1 MPGAPIAA
9 TTSLRPPLTTI
20 SASVACGVPSPDVPW
35 NQRQIPMPAT
45 GRDLEHVPSFL
56 GRTEWS
62 FAGRI
67 PKPLYR
73 NLLAGLRFSWHNQC
87 EVSRFVGRHEQYAPA
102 RKSVRPS
109 ETDMKKLI
117 AVLAAMVVAGAV
129 SQALGQDWHGG
140 TNWSPPLLHTNWPN
154 LPPPNWTNFPA
165 HSPPVAWTNTVPT
178 AALTNRQGRII
189 PPVSPSV
196 PSHVNSPQTP
206 ADVQTTIQQFQQS
219 RQALMNQLE
228 AATEEQ
234 RQAIL
239 GQLEQLREQ
248 MRDQLATLRQQ
259 AQDQAQQM
267 QDRFG
272 NNRGTLLNQGA
283 PPTSGG
289 GPGGGGRPRQ

>member
-1 MPGAPIAA
+1 
-9 TTSLRPPLTTI
+9 
-20 SASVACGVPSPDVPW
+20 
-35 NQRQIPMPAT
+35 
-45 GRDLEHVPSFL
+45 
-56 GRTEWS
+56 
-62 FAGRI
+62 
-67 PKPLYR
+67 
-73 NLLAGLRFSWHNQC
+73 
-87 EVSRFVGRHEQYAPA
+87 
-102 RKSVRPS
+102 
-109 ETDMKKLI
+109 MKKLI

-140 TNWSPPLLHTNWPN
+140 TNWWHTNWTNP
-154 LPPPNWTNFPA
+154 PPPNWTNFPA
-165 HSPPVAWTNTVPT
+165 HSPPVTWTNTVPT
-178 AALTNRQGRII
+178 AALTNRHGRTI

-228 AATEEQ
+228 SATEEQ

-283 PPTSGG
+283 PPASGG